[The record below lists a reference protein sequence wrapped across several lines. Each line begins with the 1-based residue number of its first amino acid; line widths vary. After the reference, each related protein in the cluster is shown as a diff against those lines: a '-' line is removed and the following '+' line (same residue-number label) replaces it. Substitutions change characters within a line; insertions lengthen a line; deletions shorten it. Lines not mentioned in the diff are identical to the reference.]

1 MDCNAETWFDA
12 ELNNCRFKDELLKKR
27 FRTLIENLWNSIGK
41 PIPLACR
48 DWANTKGA
56 YRFLSNEHIVELVR
70 TCVDRLAGDGSHT
83 IADEMDFV
91 RVKGVHKFE
100 VATKAGKL
108 EQITLD
114 IKYKKIKVLPPIG
127 KKKNTLALP

>member
-1 MDCNAETWFDA
+1 MAEPESCVHVGDRESDIYELYCTA
-12 ELNNCRFKDELLKKR
+12 KELNTHF
-27 FRTLIENLWNSIGK
+27 
-41 PIPLACR
+41 
-48 DWANTKGA
+48 
-56 YRFLSNEHIVELVR
+56 LVR

-83 IADEMDFV
+83 ISDEMDFV